1 MEDKELNLEKNYL
14 KKVIKEINS
23 QRNHFLNQ
31 KQLLENQKKELS
43 KEYAEDFYTMDD
55 EEALTEGDR
64 LAEFDG
70 MIDFMDNNITR
81 LNRQEY
87 SPYFGRVDFSPAG
100 EKENKYYIGVN
111 NLVKDGV
118 DIPLVCDWRAPV
130 SSLFYDFEMG
140 DASYVAPDGKV
151 DGQIK
156 LKRQFDIKNGELINA
171 FDSSLTIG
179 DDILKT
185 VLSQNASK
193 KMTTIIR
200 TIQKEQNKIIR
211 ANIDKSMLVQGVAG
225 SGKTSIALHRIAFL
239 LYQNKNT
246 LKASDVLIL
255 SPNKLFG
262 EYIADVLPELGEE
275 NIAQM
280 SFYRLAQD
288 ELKFIGLDLEKRED
302 NLEEVSKS
310 LKRLNEV
317 AYKHTYEYFDS
328 LQKFCKTYF
337 NFAFKPYDLKFG
349 NVTITAE
356 EMLSLYK
363 KTYQSKTPAIRI
375 EWIVDYI
382 VDKLNLTKNIND
394 ISKKIK
400 GMLYPFFKQT
410 NIINIYSEFMAN
422 IGMEFKLN
430 AKEQIRYD
438 DLGAI
443 LYITNYFI
451 GLDKYREVKYLII
464 DEMQDYSFATYAVI
478 NEIFKCNK
486 TILGDINQCLEKV
499 MSKQDLIHLQE
510 MLNADYIE
518 LNKSY
523 RSTFEIC
530 SFANKIKGIETDCFE
545 RHGNNPQIINTDSLN
560 ASINKIVLDNQKH
573 NSIAILTKTAS
584 EAKNVYEQLSLI
596 DDVSLNIDYDEQI
609 SKVCI
614 MPAYMAKGLEFDV
627 VIIPNYNKHNYKS
640 VLDMNMLYV
649 SSTRALHELYLI
661 NNK

>member
-1 MEDKELNLEKNYL
+1 M
-14 KKVIKEINS
+14 
-23 QRNHFLNQ
+23 
-31 KQLLENQKKELS
+31 S